1 MAWRKTQFLL
11 WSKDEK
17 PHFTY
22 IQPKKSAVQY
32 CTTVVQYVHNSKV
45 SISSV
50 APTWVALLIHLLP
63 GPHGCET
70 ACRISRPGCGSLAK
84 EGVAKERERERERE
98 MNYAYD
104 QRRSSTK
111 QCLILPTL

>member
-1 MAWRKTQFLL
+1 MAWGKTQLLL
-11 WSKDEK
+11 WSKDKK
-17 PHFTY
+17 PQFIY

-50 APTWVALLIHLLP
+50 APTWAALMLHLLS
-63 GPHGCET
+63 GPHGCEM
-70 ACRISRPGCGSLAK
+70 ACRISRPGCGSLK
-84 EGVAKERERERERE
+84 KERVERE
-98 MNYAYD
+98 MNDAYE

-111 QCLILPTL
+111 QCITVITSAHVVIT